1 MKNTGSLL
9 LFLLFPILIF
19 AQADIWQKMGKV
31 KFRSEF
37 DKSVGYHVQ
46 YPVFTPEI
54 KALNG
59 KTVTIKGYI
68 VPMNESKGY
77 FAISLYPYQT
87 CYFCGGAGIE
97 TVVEVYSKGKLKNTS
112 QAVTLKGKLKLN
124 DFDIM
129 NHLIFILEDAEFVK

>member
-1 MKNTGSLL
+1 MKTLFSC
-9 LFLLFPILIF
+9 LFLSFCISTSF
-19 AQADIWQKMGKV
+19 AQADIWQKLTKV
-31 KFRSEF
+31 TFRSEY

-46 YPVFTPEI
+46 YPVFTPDI

-68 VPMNESKGY
+68 VPMNETKGY
-77 FAISLYPYQT
+77 FALSLYPYQT

-97 TVVEVYSKGKLKNTS
+97 TVIEVFSKTKVKPTTQQVALR
-112 QAVTLKGKLKLN
+112 GKLKLN

-129 NHLIFILEDAEFVK
+129 NHLIYIIEDAELVK

>member
-1 MKNTGSLL
+1 MKSLFAFVVTAL
-9 LFLLFPILIF
+9 LTSAVV
-19 AQADIWQKMGKV
+19 AQADIWQKFTKV
-31 KFRSEF
+31 TFRSEY

-59 KTVTIKGYI
+59 KTIIVKGYI
-68 VPMNESKGY
+68 VPMNETKGY
-77 FAISLYPYQT
+77 FALSLYPYQT

-97 TVVEVYSKGKLKNTS
+97 TVIEVFSKAKVKPTT
-112 QAVTLKGKLKLN
+112 QQVTLRGRLKLN

-129 NHLIFILEDAEFVK
+129 NHLIYIIEDAELVK

>member
-1 MKNTGSLL
+1 M
-9 LFLLFPILIF
+9 FLSFCISTSF
-19 AQADIWQKMGKV
+19 AQADIWQKLTKV
-31 KFRSEF
+31 TFRSEY

-46 YPVFTPEI
+46 YPVFTPDI

-68 VPMNESKGY
+68 VPMNETKGY
-77 FAISLYPYQT
+77 FALSLYPYQT

-97 TVVEVYSKGKLKNTS
+97 TVIEVFSKTKVKPTTQQVALR
-112 QAVTLKGKLKLN
+112 GKLKLN

-129 NHLIFILEDAEFVK
+129 NHLIYIIEDAELVK

>member
-1 MKNTGSLL
+1 MRSAFIL
-9 LFLLFPILIF
+9 LFLVSTSLTVF
-19 AQADIWQKMGKV
+19 AQADIWQKFGKV
-31 KFRSEF
+31 TFKSAF

-46 YPVFTPEI
+46 SPIFTPEI

-59 KTVTIKGYI
+59 KNVTIKGYI
-68 VPMNESKGY
+68 VPMNEAKGY

-97 TVVEVYSKGKLKNTS
+97 TVVEVYSKGKLKYTN

-129 NHLIFILEDAEFVK
+129 NHLVFILEDAEISK